1 MTFKTAKNASSNQG
15 VQARKDGTNSTES
28 ANRYILPINQMKRL
42 KYDSHHIYEV
52 DFATPNLIVTDLRIF
67 LGLLIGVNP

>member
-1 MTFKTAKNASSNQG
+1 MTFKTAKTASSNQG
-15 VQARKDGTNSTES
+15 GQARKDGTNSTES